1 MGNKAGMK
9 QIAILLALVICAGAS
24 ALADELGGISG
35 TVVDAHTGQPMSGVT
50 LYYYRSPWL
59 DKGPNHIMTL
69 QTNSRGFFSDVT
81 LDPGRYIIMARV
93 PGKVEGCA
101 VDDVMGGEVARMKIE
116 IGHDAVMCSGPR
128 IHSALIDPNAGASV
142 YRI

>member
-1 MGNKAGMK
+1 MK
-9 QIAILLALVICAGAS
+9 HIAIGLALVGSLVAS
-24 ALADELGGISG
+24 ALADEPGGIAG
-35 TVVDAHTGQPMSGVT
+35 TVVDAKTGQPISNAT
-50 LYYYRSPWL
+50 LYYYRSPYL
-59 DKGPNHIMTL
+59 DNGPNHIMTL

-81 LDPGRYIIMARV
+81 LQPGRYVVMARF
-93 PGKVEGCA
+93 PNKVQGCA

-128 IHSALIDPNAGASV
+128 IHPALVDPNATADI